1 MSFIFLKDLCHMYL
15 ARTLAEGRPD
25 SLHFSSKYGD
35 SWGIPILLQQS
46 RPSGWL
52 CWEKKNM
59 WQDRSLSGCDK
70 MPLLLADTALPQV
83 LGPGRSALGEVPGS
97 TLSPLMLQKGM
108 WWPWWPAELLRP
120 GPQETWVQSL
130 GGEDPWRRAW
140 PPTPAFLPGESHGL
154 RSLVGYS
161 P

>member
-83 LGPGRSALGEVPGS
+83 AAALEPSLHPSTWGWPGCPMGKGRRGNPGPCLANEGRIRSPVRSRALSSGRDQFLATQDLGPMGRLCVSASG
-97 TLSPLMLQKGM
+97 LSPHPK
-108 WWPWWPAELLRP
+108 
-120 GPQETWVQSL
+120 
-130 GGEDPWRRAW
+130 
-140 PPTPAFLPGESHGL
+140 
-154 RSLVGYS
+154 
-161 P
+161 